1 MTETNN
7 RWKIKYYVILHI
19 ELLLFS
25 LGGVCSKMA
34 GKYEFLSKGFI
45 IYYGLVILN
54 LGVYAIV
61 WQQIIKKL
69 PLNTSYANKAIT
81 VVWGMVWGVIFFGEK
96 ITWNMIVGAII
107 VIIGVL
113 TVVQSDEEKS
123 DAQIMKKAKEGI
135 DD

>member
-1 MTETNN
+1 MLNN
-7 RWKIKYYVILHI
+7 NSWKIKYYIALHV

-34 GKYEFLSKGFI
+34 GRYEFLSKGFI

-81 VVWGMVWGVIFFGEK
+81 IVWGMVWGVIFFHEK
-96 ITWNMIVGAII
+96 ISWNMVIGAII
-107 VIIGVL
+107 VIIGVI
-113 TVVQSDEEKS
+113 TVVQSDK
-123 DAQIMKKAKEGI
+123 DNDNKVATKAKEAL
-135 DD
+135 DE